1 MGKLLWS
8 EAEQTINHIAM
19 DLLGPDAVLGLAPD
33 WIGTYLYSR
42 AVSVY
47 GGTSQIQKNLL
58 AQRVLGLP
66 R

>member
-1 MGKLLWS
+1 
-8 EAEQTINHIAM
+8 M
-19 DLLGPDAVLGLAPD
+19 DILGPDAVLGLEPD
-33 WIGTYLYSR
+33 WLAAYLYSR